1 MSDHRLLVD
10 LAKTRQAELLQ
21 EVEKYR
27 ISREWKPKE
36 KATPVLKRLQI
47 FLTSLG

>member
-1 MSDHRLLVD
+1 MFDYSLLVD

-27 ISREWKPKE
+27 ISREVKPKNI
-36 KATPVLKRLQI
+36 AVPVLKRIRII
-47 FLTSLG
+47 FSNLG